1 MRAEA
6 LAIDVGGTKL
16 AAAWVDDGGRVRD
29 LRVTPTPASADPEVV
44 WRALADLVTGMMASR
59 PATVIGVG
67 IGSAGPLDHAAGTVS
82 PVNIPGWR
90 GFGLRDRV
98 AELTGLPVRMVGDG
112 ICAAVGEHWLGA
124 GKGRDDMLGVVVSTG
139 VGGGLILGG
148 RLHLGRTG
156 NAGHIGHIVVDL
168 DGEPCPC
175 GSVGCVE
182 VMASGPSMVRWA
194 IGRGWAAPAEAT
206 ARDLAAA
213 AMRGDEVAL
222 AAFDRAGRALAAG
235 FVTTVAAC
243 DLDLVVI
250 GGGLARTGELLLT
263 PVRRWLTRLGGLGFV
278 TDVTV
283 TLAAL
288 NDHAGLVGA
297 AALLHRPHR
306 YATSRS
312 TPD

>member
-1 MRAEA
+1 
-6 LAIDVGGTKL
+6 LASTDPDPVPDDV
-16 AAAWVDDGGRVRD
+16 
-29 LRVTPTPASADPEVV
+29 
-44 WRALADLVTGMMASR
+44 
-59 PATVIGVG
+59 
-67 IGSAGPLDHAAGTVS
+67 
-82 PVNIPGWR
+82 PGQ
-90 GFGLRDRV
+90 L
-98 AELTGLPVRMVGDG
+98 E
-112 ICAAVGEHWLGA
+112 
-124 GKGRDDMLGVVVSTG
+124 
-139 VGGGLILGG
+139 
-148 RLHLGRTG
+148 
-156 NAGHIGHIVVDL
+156 
-168 DGEPCPC
+168 
-175 GSVGCVE
+175 
-182 VMASGPSMVRWA
+182 
-194 IGRGWAAPAEAT
+194 
-206 ARDLAAA
+206 
-213 AMRGDEVAL
+213 